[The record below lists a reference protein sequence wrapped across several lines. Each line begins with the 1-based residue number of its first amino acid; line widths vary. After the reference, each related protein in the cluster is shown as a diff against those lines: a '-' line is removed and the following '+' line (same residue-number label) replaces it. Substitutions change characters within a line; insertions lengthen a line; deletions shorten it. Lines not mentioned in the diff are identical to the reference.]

1 MAVVDS
7 LGGTRYKLS
16 CTLTELRRALG
27 ITPSSER
34 RPSGDPVGALGC
46 AERKRPKDKRSHLE
60 QKAQRL
66 DALADWHQRLG
77 RSHRKDAKKARGE
90 LMQMDEE
97 AARAEEEE
105 AAATEEEERAAVA
118 EENRQFRARVRLG
131 DGADPS
137 FESCAQTLMAGAE
150 VTTSERTERVPAEL
164 TPADEDKVVST
175 MVEHRQRYDFSF
187 TVSCVHVD
195 VEKKVVEDA
204 PGERRVI
211 SGSTSHL
218 GPPRYQVTWD
228 LLAHMAVLVV
238 QYAMPMHRLARMLS
252 TDSKRFTASY
262 LARLLHYVALRFA
275 PIYLALIDDIADAA
289 VLSGD
294 DTTTRV
300 LEVARALKQREKDP
314 TAVLPWQTYATVQQ
328 AAETARM
335 PGAGKEDSLGLRLAA
350 ELGFEFPRRQGEGN
364 KVTLHTTTVSGRA
377 EPSEPNSLT
386 VVYRSHLGAFGN
398 LLEILLEKRKKSLTD
413 VTIQSDLATVNL
425 VADPRLCEL
434 FNIIYAGCGSHARR
448 PFAQYE
454 HEDPELCAPMLHF
467 FKGLFLYERVLDAHG
482 RNQQNVLAVR
492 GNDCRQLWMDIKEIA
507 DTMTMR
513 WSAKSKIGDGARY
526 ILRNFD
532 KLTAYLDD
540 PRLELSNNV
549 SERNLRMEKLIQ
561 AGSLFRTSLEGRF
574 ALDIMRSVLQTAVAA
589 GAPIQDYLLD
599 VLRTEPEQVSA
610 TPELFTPRAWVATQT
625 GAIGPTA

>member
-1 MAVVDS
+1 
-7 LGGTRYKLS
+7 
-16 CTLTELRRALG
+16 
-27 ITPSSER
+27 
-34 RPSGDPVGALGC
+34 
-46 AERKRPKDKRSHLE
+46 
-60 QKAQRL
+60 
-66 DALADWHQRLG
+66 
-77 RSHRKDAKKARGE
+77 
-90 LMQMDEE
+90 MQMDEE
-97 AARAEEEE
+97 AVLAEGEEAVPTEEEEE
-105 AAATEEEERAAVA
+105 ASIA

-137 FESCAQTLMAGAE
+137 FESSAQTLMTGAE
-150 VTTSERTERVPAEL
+150 VTTIDRTEEVQADL
-164 TPADEDKVVST
+164 TQEDEDKVVST

-187 TVSCVHVD
+187 TVSRVHVE

-211 SGSTSHL
+211 SGSTAHL
-218 GPPRYQVTWD
+218 GPPRYQVTWE
-228 LLAHMAVLVV
+228 LLAHAVVLVV
-238 QYAMPMHRLARMLS
+238 QYAMPMHRLARLLS
-252 TDSKRFTASY
+252 TESKRFTASH
-262 LARLLHYVALRFA
+262 LSRLFHYVATRFV
-275 PIYLALIDDIADAA
+275 PIYLALIDDIADAS

-300 LEVARALKQREKDP
+300 LEVARALKLRENDP
-314 TAVLPWQTYATVQQ
+314 TAPYPWQAYATMQQ
-328 AAETARM
+328 AAQTAQM
-335 PGAGKEDSLGLRLAA
+335 PGGLNEDSIGIRLAA

-377 EPSEPNSLT
+377 EPSDPNSLT
-386 VVYRSHLGAFGN
+386 VVYRSHLGGFGN
-398 LLEILLEKRKKSLTD
+398 LLEILLEKRKKGLRE

-425 VADPRLCEL
+425 VADPKLCER
-434 FNIIYAGCGSHARR
+434 FNIIYAGCGAHARR

-467 FKGLFLYERVLDAHG
+467 FKGLFLYERCLDAHG
-482 RNQQNVLAVR
+482 RNRENVLAVR
-492 GNDCRQLWMDIKEIA
+492 GNDCRQLWMDIKEVA

-513 WSAKSKIGDGARY
+513 WSPKSKIGDGARY
-526 ILRNFD
+526 ILRHFD
-532 KLTAYLDD
+532 KLTVYLDD
-540 PRLELSNNV
+540 PRLDLSNNA

-599 VLRTEPEQVSA
+599 VLRTEPARVCA

-625 GAIGPTA
+625 SAIAPAA